1 MSAISRPTGH
11 LQVRTDRNGHTRS
24 YWAFWRDQNGE
35 RGGRQLGPAHVRD
48 SGRRTPRGA
57 IIWRAGHGPRPTLE
71 HLTPRDAEERLDAI
85 LRELEGKA
93 EPAHP
98 NEQQGTLRQATQGWV
113 AERKRDKDL
122 KRSTLAGYEVIF
134 ERLYRDLGA
143 DTPVRDFADGRLCA
157 YFDDFKSYKVIG
169 EKTAE
174 KARAEGKD
182 VRRIE
187 VERWTAQPSGSA
199 AVEVAT
205 KAEAVRLADEMPG
218 NWKHVRRG
226 AYRVVPLDARRPK
239 CVTFAKAKELEAEG
253 WIIARRK
260 KKLWMLVASAAAQT
274 RNEYRDIFSACLNY
288 AVRRHWAPSNALVE
302 VKRMSKR
309 EERERILRRED
320 FYDPDEI
327 DRLLAYAPGI
337 FEEAFYLCGGHAGL
351 RLPGEAL
358 GMKWGA
364 VDFQAGVIRPY
375 DNWVLGALD
384 TTKTSDSEA
393 IPMTPRLTR
402 ALTKLKQ
409 RSYATG
415 DEDFVFVS
423 ELIPERPVP
432 EGPLR
437 EAFKLARQNA
447 GLKPIKMYNLRH
459 SFGTSLAAKG
469 VDVRTIQALMR
480 HTRLNTTEQYMAYAP
495 RPELASQITRALDPH
510 SLPEN
515 VVPIRPTSGDA
526 TAAFLE
532 RLEEEI
538 PAKWLRE
545 VQRLY
550 AETGAQL
557 SATGEQNP
565 PNRGSGVGHHLSVI
579 PTPAR

>member
-1 MSAISRPTGH
+1 MMSTFRPRGH
-11 LQVRTDRNGHTRS
+11 LQVKLDANGRTRAF
-24 YWAFWRDQNGE
+24 WAFWRDQDDIK
-35 RGGRQLGPAHVRD
+35 RGRRLGPAHVRD
-48 SGRRTPRGA
+48 SGRRTARGA
-57 IIWRAGHGPRPTLE
+57 IVWRAGYGEKPSPDY
-71 HLTPRDAEERLDAI
+71 LTPQEAEDRLEEILRALGADAEL
-85 LRELEGKA
+85 A
-93 EPAHP
+93 EAD
-98 NEQQGTLRQATQGWV
+98 EQQATLRQTIEGWV
-113 AERKRDKDL
+113 AERERDKGL
-122 KRSTLAGYEVIF
+122 KRSTLASYNSMF

-143 DTPVRDFADGRLCA
+143 DTPVRDFADGRLRA
-157 YFDDFKSYKVIG
+157 YFDDFKSYKVRG
-169 EKTAE
+169 EKWAK

-187 VERWTAQPSGSA
+187 VERWTAQPPDSQ

-205 KAEAVRLADEMPG
+205 KAEAVQLADDMPG

-226 AYRVVPLDARRPK
+226 AYRVVPLNARRAKGVP
-239 CVTFAKAKELEAEG
+239 FAKAKALEAEG

-260 KKLWMLVASAAAQT
+260 TKLWMLVAPAAAQT
-274 RNEYRDIFSACLNY
+274 RNEYRDVLSASFDY
-288 AVRRHWAPSNALVE
+288 AVRKRQLDLNPLAE
-302 VKRMSKR
+302 VKRTSKR

-320 FYDPDEI
+320 FYDTDEI
-327 DRLLAYAPGI
+327 DRLLGYAPSV
-337 FEEAFYLCGGHAGL
+337 FEEAFWLCGAHAGL

-393 IPMTPRLTR
+393 IPMTPRLAR
-402 ALTKLKQ
+402 ALMKLKQ
-409 RSYATG
+409 RGYATT
-415 DEDFVFVS
+415 DDDFVFVC
-423 ELIPERPVP
+423 EHTPERPVP
-432 EGPLR
+432 ERPLR
-437 EAFKLARQNA
+437 EAFKIARQQA

-480 HTRLNTTEQYMAYAP
+480 HKRMNTTEQYMAYAP
-495 RPELASQITRALDPH
+495 RPELASQITRALDPR

-515 VVPIRPTSGDA
+515 VVPIRPVSGDA

-550 AETGAQL
+550 AETGAQAPADVAPGAASSSPRL
-557 SATGEQNP
+557 SALPDDATS
-565 PNRGSGVGHHLSVI
+565 R
-579 PTPAR
+579 